1 MAIPSRESVEMRR
14 RTLGSTGRMMIAAF
28 LVFVTTSCIRV
39 EPFTFNITDVVLAH
53 DFQVL
58 DNKEAVPVGVTNIF
72 STRDPKIVLCYQ
84 LQSSSKLRITYRWLM
99 EDILLFEHSVTASH
113 GGICTSAVPKDEH
126 GFAPGSY
133 RVEILVQGGVFRTA
147 EFVIR

>member
-1 MAIPSRESVEMRR
+1 
-14 RTLGSTGRMMIAAF
+14 MIVVF
-28 LVFVTTSCIRV
+28 LVFMTTGCIRV

-58 DNKEAVPVGVTNIF
+58 DNKEAAPVGVSNVF

-84 LQSSSKLRITYRWLM
+84 LQSGSKLGITYRWFM
-99 EDILLFEHSVTASH
+99 GDKLLLEHSGTAGR
-113 GGICTSAVPKDEH
+113 GGICTSAVPNDEH

-133 RVEILVQGGVFRTA
+133 RVEILVEGGVFRTA